1 MACFGTCFSAGST
14 PGRCPSWR
22 AWENPTVS
30 EIIGACAGALV
41 VFGTVAL
48 VTLLTWKRWWKPL
61 WVHWLTSPD
70 HKNGEHAEVH
80 DRGRVDGRR

>member
-1 MACFGTCFSAGST
+1 MTDGVLWYVFFGRLDARSLPFV
-14 PGRCPSWR
+14 R

-61 WVHWLTSPD
+61 WFDWLTSSTTRTANTP
-70 HKNGEHAEVH
+70 KSTTAAA
-80 DRGRVDGRR
+80 